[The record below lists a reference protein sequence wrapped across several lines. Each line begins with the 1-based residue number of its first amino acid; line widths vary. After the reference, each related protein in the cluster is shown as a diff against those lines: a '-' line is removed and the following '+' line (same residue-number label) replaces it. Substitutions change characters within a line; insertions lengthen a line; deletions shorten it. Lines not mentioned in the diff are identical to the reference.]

1 MTTMLGV
8 IVLLALSFH
17 LAPQVTRRD
26 IFFGITVSPAFREG
40 PVARSVSRRYAIEVW
55 GIALA
60 AAVFVAT
67 SPMPVLSGPMLLA
80 QTLAASVAF
89 ARARH
94 TVRPHAAAQ
103 ATIREATI
111 GPRPALP
118 GGLIGQLGPFLI
130 LFAAAA
136 YVGLHWEDVPARFP
150 THWNLAGKPDGW
162 TAKSVGGVFRGVSI
176 GFVACAMMLFTSYAV
191 LHWTRLPR
199 VTGTDGAQSLR
210 VRRVNLIATLASEYL
225 FASLLAWTSV
235 VSMFSDPGTQ
245 PRLPL
250 PFRLAPFALV
260 IIGTITV
267 RVMRRTAAAERPPVG
282 DTTPDSCWFLGG
294 HLYFNRADPTLFVEK
309 RTGLGYTLNLGNP
322 VSWLVVV
329 VFAAA
334 LSIPLVLV
342 A

>member
-1 MTTMLGV
+1 METMLGF
-8 IVLLALSFH
+8 IGLLALSFH

-26 IFFGITVSPAFREG
+26 IFFGITVSPAFRDG

-60 AAVFVAT
+60 AAAFVAT
-67 SPMPVLSGPMLLA
+67 SPMPVISGPMLLA
-80 QTLAASVAF
+80 QTLGASVAF

-94 TVRPHAAAQ
+94 TVRPHAAAPT
-103 ATIREATI
+103 TIREAEI

-130 LFAAAA
+130 LFAAAV
-136 YVGLHWEDVPARFP
+136 YVGLHWEEIPAKFP
-150 THWNLAGKPDGW
+150 THWNMAGRPNGW
-162 TAKSVGGVFRGVSI
+162 TAKSAGGVFRGITV
-176 GFVACAMMLFTSYAV
+176 GFVACAIMLFTSYAV

-199 VTGTDGAQSLR
+199 VTGADGAQSLR

-225 FASLLAWTSV
+225 VASSLAWTSV
-235 VSMFSDPGTQ
+235 VSMFSDPSGQ

-250 PFRLAPFALV
+250 AFRVAPFALV

-267 RVMRRTAAAERPPVG
+267 RVMRRSAAAEGPPIG
-282 DTTPDSCWFLGG
+282 DTTPDSCWFVGG
-294 HLYFNRADPTLFVEK
+294 HLYVNRADPTLFVEK

-322 VSWLVVV
+322 VAWLVVI
-329 VFAAA
+329 AIALA
-334 LSIPLVLV
+334 LSIPLLLV